1 MNFIE
6 NFHGR
11 TTFISNSVIAEL
23 LRAQSIVIRI
33 KTIKANPKISIII
46 NMKDIRIKKEP
57 AVDFAPLTIV
67 KQSLENAK
75 TDNVL
80 YHAVDQRLSP

>member
-1 MNFIE
+1 
-6 NFHGR
+6 
-11 TTFISNSVIAEL
+11 
-23 LRAQSIVIRI
+23 
-33 KTIKANPKISIII
+33 
-46 NMKDIRIKKEP
+46 MKDIRIKKEP

-75 TDNVL
+75 PDNVL

>member
-11 TTFISNSVIAEL
+11 TTFISNSVISEL

-33 KTIKANPKISIII
+33 KTIKANPKTSIII
-46 NMKDIRIKKEP
+46 D
-57 AVDFAPLTIV
+57 APP
-67 KQSLENAK
+67 N
-75 TDNVL
+75 NVL
-80 YHAVDQRLSP
+80 FVKNNKMY